1 MKGRAK
7 RIAGTLGV
15 IFFLLVV
22 ALYLFMAN
30 EGYPTLAGV
39 RNLINRDGQIRIEL
53 PSGYSVTDVHFDGD
67 GPYSTSIT
75 GNVATIRVGY
85 TRATIGLGF
94 VTERRKGRVLFGD
107 VPKLNN
113 WNRILF
119 RAVAERNGQLSFH
132 IDENGV
138 SRDPWDYV
146 ITQTAGQAAGGN
158 GGQAR

>member
-1 MKGRAK
+1 MKGRVK
-7 RIAGTLGV
+7 RITGTLGV
-15 IFFLLVV
+15 IFLLLVA

-39 RNLINRDGQIRIEL
+39 RNIFNRDGQIRIEL

-67 GPYSTSIT
+67 GPCSTSIT

-85 TRATIGLGF
+85 TRATIDLGF
-94 VTERRKGRVLFGD
+94 ATEGRKGHVLFGD

-138 SRDPWDYV
+138 SRDPGSYAINQATD
-146 ITQTAGQAAGGN
+146 QAAAGN